1 MRKSGRILAELLA
14 EISAAAQAGVT
25 TRELDN
31 LTRQRLR
38 EKGAEASFLGYR
50 DYPAAICVE
59 VEDVVVHGIPDGQR
73 LEDGQI
79 VGVDMGVFCEGMHT
93 DSAVSFAVGELDAE
107 RRRLL
112 EVTQAALEAGIA
124 QMQVGSRLR
133 EVCAAVQSVAEAA
146 GFSVVRDLVGHG
158 IGRQIHEPP
167 QVPNFVAE
175 GQFAEYDLIL
185 RPGMTLAIEPM
196 INAGTPAVRLGADGW
211 TVRTADGRPSAHFE
225 HTVAVTREGPE
236 ILTAI

>member
-1 MRKSGRILAELLA
+1 MARQRTRVSRKSEFELRAMRKSGRILAELLA

-79 VGVDMGVFCEGMHT
+79 VGVDMGVLRGHAHR
-93 DSAVSFAVGELDAE
+93 SAVSFAWGSERW
-107 RRRLL
+107 RRRL
-112 EVTQAALEAGIA
+112 
-124 QMQVGSRLR
+124 R
-133 EVCAAVQSVAEAA
+133 
-146 GFSVVRDLVGHG
+146 
-158 IGRQIHEPP
+158 
-167 QVPNFVAE
+167 
-175 GQFAEYDLIL
+175 
-185 RPGMTLAIEPM
+185 
-196 INAGTPAVRLGADGW
+196 W
-211 TVRTADGRPSAHFE
+211 K
-225 HTVAVTREGPE
+225 
-236 ILTAI
+236 